1 MAGLHHTSEGRS
13 KKMSEIETA
22 ILPNGLRVVHCRQGG
37 NVSYCG
43 VAVNAGTRDER
54 PDENGL
60 AHLVEHTIFKGT
72 ARRKACHIRTRMESV
87 GGELNAYTTKEETVL
102 YSIYPS
108 AYHERAMELLGDLVA
123 HATFPDEEFEKERE
137 VVREEIDMYRDTPS
151 ELVYDE
157 FEIRLFAGHPLG
169 RNILGTAD
177 ELSAMSPMQARAF
190 MARCYKAGEMVFFS
204 YANAPMSKVVEWAQR
219 YFGDLSCGMRG
230 ESRQGPAAMVPFDER
245 IPYDTH
251 QAHVV
256 WGCRAY
262 DLYDE
267 RRLALLLLN
276 NMIGGP
282 GQNSLLNVALREQRG
297 YVYAVE
303 SSVVNYT
310 DTGLFTVYFGTDG
323 KYVGRC
329 LRRIA
334 GEMERLRHG
343 GLTPWRVAAA
353 KKQYRGQLLVA
364 EDNNES
370 LALALGKSYMRYGS
384 VLSQEEQAQRIEAV
398 TVEQMQAVADDIM
411 DTRQWSL
418 LVLE

>member
-1 MAGLHHTSEGRS
+1 MN
-13 KKMSEIETA
+13 EIETA
-22 ILPNGLRVVHCRQGG
+22 TLPNGLRIVHCRQGG

-43 VAVNAGTRDER
+43 VTVNAGTRDEL
-54 PDENGL
+54 PDESGL

-72 ARRKACHIRTRMESV
+72 TRRKACHIRTRMESV

-108 AYHERAMELLGDLVA
+108 AYHERAMELIGDLAA
-123 HATFPDEEFEKERE
+123 HASFPEAEFEKERE

-157 FEIRLFAGHPLG
+157 FENRLFAGHPLG
-169 RNILGTAD
+169 RNILGTAE

-190 MARCYKAGEMVFFS
+190 MKRCYKAGEMVFFS
-204 YANAPMSKVVEWAQR
+204 YANAPFSKVMEWAQR
-219 YFGDLSCGMRG
+219 YFGDIQCGMRD
-230 ESRQGPAAMVPFDER
+230 ESRQSPVAVAPFDER
-245 IPYDTH
+245 MAYDTH

-262 DLYDE
+262 DMYDE

-329 LRRIA
+329 L
-334 GEMERLRHG
+334 L
-343 GLTPWRVAAA
+343 
-353 KKQYRGQLLVA
+353 
-364 EDNNES
+364 
-370 LALALGKSYMRYGS
+370 
-384 VLSQEEQAQRIEAV
+384 
-398 TVEQMQAVADDIM
+398 
-411 DTRQWSL
+411 
-418 LVLE
+418 

>member
-1 MAGLHHTSEGRS
+1 MTDGVS
-13 KKMSEIETA
+13 KEMSEIETA
-22 ILPNGLRVVHCRQGG
+22 TLPNGLRVVHCRQGG

-43 VAVNAGTRDER
+43 VTVNAGTRDEL
-54 PDENGL
+54 PAESGL

-108 AYHERAMELLGDLVA
+108 AYHERAMELIGDLAA
-123 HATFPDEEFEKERE
+123 HASFPEAEFEKERE

-157 FEIRLFAGHPLG
+157 FENRLFAGHPLG
-169 RNILGTAD
+169 RNILGTAE
-177 ELSAMSPMQARAF
+177 ELSAMSPLQARTF
-190 MARCYKAGEMVFFS
+190 LSRCYRAGEMVFFS
-204 YANAPMSKVVEWAQR
+204 YADAPFGKVMEWAQR
-219 YFGDLSCGMRG
+219 YFGDLPCGRR
-230 ESRQGPAAMVPFDER
+230 EECRERPVAVAPFDER
-245 IPYDTH
+245 MAYDTH

-323 KYVGRC
+323 KYVSRC

-334 GEMERLRHG
+334 GEMERLRRG

-370 LALALGKSYMRYGS
+370 LALAIGKSYMRYGD
-384 VLSQEEQAQRIEAV
+384 VLSQEEQARRIEAV
-398 TVEQMQAVADDIM
+398 TVEQMQAVADEIM

>member
-1 MAGLHHTSEGRS
+1 
-13 KKMSEIETA
+13 MS
-22 ILPNGLRVVHCRQGG
+22 
-37 NVSYCG
+37 
-43 VAVNAGTRDER
+43 
-54 PDENGL
+54 
-60 AHLVEHTIFKGT
+60 
-72 ARRKACHIRTRMESV
+72 
-87 GGELNAYTTKEETVL
+87 
-102 YSIYPS
+102 
-108 AYHERAMELLGDLVA
+108 
-123 HATFPDEEFEKERE
+123 
-137 VVREEIDMYRDTPS
+137 
-151 ELVYDE
+151 
-157 FEIRLFAGHPLG
+157 
-169 RNILGTAD
+169 
-177 ELSAMSPMQARAF
+177 
-190 MARCYKAGEMVFFS
+190 RCYRSGEIVFFS
-204 YANAPMSKVVEWAQR
+204 YANVAFGKVVEWAQR
-219 YFGDLSCGMRG
+219 YFGDLPCGMRQERR
-230 ESRQGPAAMVPFDER
+230 ESPAPVAQFDMR
-245 IPYDTH
+245 MPYDTH

-267 RRLALLLLN
+267 QRLALLLLN

-334 GEMERLRHG
+334 CEMERLRHG
-343 GLTPWRVAAA
+343 GLTPWRLAAA
-353 KKQYRGQLLVA
+353 KKQYLGQLLVA

-370 LALALGKSYMRYGS
+370 IALAIGKSYMRYGC
-384 VLSQEEQAQRIEAV
+384 VLSQEEQARRIEGV
-398 TVEQMQAVADDIM
+398 TLEQMQAVADEIM

>member
-1 MAGLHHTSEGRS
+1 MTDGVS
-13 KKMSEIETA
+13 KEMSEIETA
-22 ILPNGLRVVHCRQGG
+22 TLPNGLRVVHCRQGG

-43 VAVNAGTRDER
+43 VTVNAGTRDEL
-54 PDENGL
+54 PAESGL

-108 AYHERAMELLGDLVA
+108 AYHERAMELIGDLAA
-123 HATFPDEEFEKERE
+123 HASFPEAEFEKERE

-157 FEIRLFAGHPLG
+157 FENRLFAGHPLG
-169 RNILGTAD
+169 RNILGTAE
-177 ELSAMSPMQARAF
+177 ELSAMSPLQARTF
-190 MARCYKAGEMVFFS
+190 LSRCYRAGEMVFFS
-204 YANAPMSKVVEWAQR
+204 YADAPFGKVMEWAQR
-219 YFGDLSCGMRG
+219 YFGDLPCGRR
-230 ESRQGPAAMVPFDER
+230 EECRERPVAVAPFDER
-245 IPYDTH
+245 MVYDTH

-323 KYVGRC
+323 KYVSRC

-334 GEMERLRHG
+334 GEMERLRRG

-370 LALALGKSYMRYGS
+370 LALAIGKSYMRYGD
-384 VLSQEEQAQRIEAV
+384 VLSQEEQARRIEAV
-398 TVEQMQAVADDIM
+398 TVEQMQAVADEIM